1 MKGRAMHAED
11 PAETPTLDAFEAG
24 SLLGGLPQSQVERSR
39 LLQAFLDHSAEAFFV
54 SRVTDGRIVYVNR
67 RCCTLSGYTQAELL
81 SMSVRDI
88 SDIFNSQS
96 FSARIEEYR
105 RVGRISFE
113 TIHRLKGGRSIPVEV
128 SLSYVPGIDGGVDHT
143 VGVVRSLEERERV
156 AVALR
161 ETEARWRQAL
171 ERRESLSR
179 SLVRLSQALE
189 SIQQAADVIDVVQQ
203 EIHLTLG
210 LDNVWLYQLDES
222 RRTLRLLSCL
232 GPEAEFGSDER
243 LTRLGVA
250 DSPWLQRVLGS
261 GLPVLIR
268 DLDDRQDLSDA
279 DRRYLGLGRCRML
292 MAVALRQHDRPLG
305 LLGCGRFTG
314 EGKPGATGAVVDHAA
329 ADIEFLASVSERVS
343 VTLDRIRIHSELR
356 SAFERLQSSEAVLRH
371 AQSVAEVGHWTYDVA
386 SGLFHDSGPLAQA
399 LGLGPDARF
408 SFEQLLHVVFPEDRP
423 RLIQVWRPVPD
434 RQPREFEFR
443 YRMGA
448 QVRWIQVRAEAQFNA
463 FNWIVRVIGVSRD
476 ITARRLS
483 ELVQRTRLAVLD
495 RVVRADRLSEV
506 LDEVAHRLEEV
517 HAEWHVAIVLVDQH
531 DGRARTVAAPTLP
544 DWFSERLDRLG
555 VALGAGSSGSA
566 LYLGDPVLV
575 TELADSSYWQD
586 LHPEIERLGAR
597 SGWSLPFK
605 DETGR
610 VLGSFSVYR
619 AEPGLPCQ
627 AARTLLDEF
636 VDIVALAVQR
646 VQAGEALR
654 QAATVFESTHDG
666 VLITDLR
673 SNIVAVNQAYCR
685 ITGYPE
691 SMLLGCNPSMLQS
704 GRHDAAFYRQL
715 WDSVNQ
721 QGYWQGEMWN
731 RRRSGELYPQWVT
744 ISTVRDDRGEPSH
757 YVGVCTD
764 ISRIKQSEQQLE
776 RLAHYDPLTGLPN
789 RLLAQSRLAHALER
803 ARHPGSGLAVLF
815 IDLDR
820 FKGVNDSLGHAMG
833 DELLAAFAQRLLT
846 QIEPTDTLARLGGDE
861 FLLIRERV
869 DHPSEVASLGQSL
882 IDALETPFLMA
893 SGQVLFM
900 TASIGVSLFPDDG
913 TTADELI
920 QHADSA
926 MYQSKLG
933 GRSTLRFYTE
943 SLTHAANERLD
954 LELRMRRALGRSD
967 EFHLRFQPVLTVQPD
982 RGCRRIGVEALLRWD
997 CPGRGAVDPA
1007 RFISLAEE
1015 TGLILPLGEWVLDA
1029 ACRQARAWL
1038 EQGQGLG
1045 VAVNLSPRQFRQAG
1059 LVETIRTALR
1069 THQLPPE
1076 LLELEITE
1084 SVLMDCPQTAIE
1096 TLQALR
1102 RLGVQLAI
1110 DDFGTGYSSLAYLKR
1125 FPVHK
1130 LKIDQSFVRELA
1142 QQTSDQAIVQAT
1154 ITMAHSLG
1162 MTTQAEGVETLSQFR
1177 LLRRMGCDFVQGY
1190 LFGAAQPA
1198 GSISLSSSGRRSDS
1212 VGVPGA
1218 PVAARPSRS

>member
-1 MKGRAMHAED
+1 MNVDDLA
-11 PAETPTLDAFEAG
+11 PDAFEAG
-24 SLLGGLPQSQVERSR
+24 SADGLPASLFERSR

-54 SRVTDGRIVYVNR
+54 SRVVDGRIVYVNQQ
-67 RCCTLSGYTQAELL
+67 CCILSGYTQAELL
-81 SMSVRDI
+81 QMSVRDI
-88 SDIFNSQS
+88 SDIYTSQS
-96 FSARIEEYR
+96 FAARIEEYR

-113 TIHRLKGGRSIPVEV
+113 TTHRLKGGRRIPVEV
-128 SLSYVPGIDGGVDHT
+128 SLSYVPGVGGGVDHT

-156 AVALR
+156 ALALR

-171 ERRESLSR
+171 ERRESMSH

-189 SIQQAADVIDVVQQ
+189 GVQQAADVIDAVQR
-203 EIHLTLG
+203 ELHLTLG
-210 LDNVWLYQLDES
+210 LDNVWIYQLDEGQRS
-222 RRTLRLLSCL
+222 LRLLSCL
-232 GPEAEFGSDER
+232 GPDAHFGQDER
-243 LTRLGVA
+243 LTRIAVA
-250 DSPWLQRVLGS
+250 DSPLLQRALGTVT
-261 GLPVLIR
+261 PVVVPDLSTMR
-268 DLDDRQDLSDA
+268 DLSETDKQRLS
-279 DRRYLGLGRCRML
+279 LSRCRL
-292 MAVALRQHDRPLG
+292 LLTLALRQHDRPLG
-305 LLGCGRFTG
+305 LLGCGSFEAAG
-314 EGKPGATGAVVDHAA
+314 QPVAIVEPGATDL
-329 ADIEFLASVSERVS
+329 EYFASVGERVS
-343 VTLDRIRIHSELR
+343 ATLDRIRIHSELR
-356 SAFERLQSSEAVLRH
+356 LAFERLQSSEAVLRH
-371 AQSVAEVGHWTYDVA
+371 AQSVAEVGHWTYDVS

-399 LGLGPDARF
+399 LGLGPEARF
-408 SFEQLLHVVFPEDRP
+408 SFEQLLQVVFPEDRP

-443 YRMGA
+443 YRLGA

-463 FNWIVRVIGVSRD
+463 INWIVRVIGVSRD

-495 RVVRADRLSEV
+495 RVVRADRLTEV

-517 HAEWHVAIVLVDQH
+517 HADWHVAIVLVDLH

-544 DWFSERLDRLG
+544 SWFCERLDRLG
-555 VALGAGSSGSA
+555 IALGAGSSGSA

-575 TELADSSYWQD
+575 AELAHSSYWQD
-586 LHPEIERLGAR
+586 LRPEIERLGAR

-627 AARTLLDEF
+627 AAESLLDEF

-654 QAATVFESTHDG
+654 QAAAVFESTHDG
-666 VLITDLR
+666 VLITDLH

-691 SMLLGCNPSMLQS
+691 SMLLGRNPRMLQS
-704 GRHDAAFYRQL
+704 GRHDEAFYRQL
-715 WDSVNQ
+715 WDSVQ
-721 QGYWQGEMWN
+721 TLGYWQGEMWN

-789 RLLAQSRLAHALER
+789 RLLAQSRLAHALQR
-803 ARHPGSGLAVLF
+803 ARDSQAQLAVLF

-846 QIEPTDTLARLGGDE
+846 QIGSTDTLARLGGDE
-861 FLLIRERV
+861 FLLIREHI
-869 DHPSEVASLGQSL
+869 DHPNEVASLGQSL

-913 TTADELI
+913 STADELI

-943 SLTHAANERLD
+943 ALTQAANERLD
-954 LELRMRRALGRSD
+954 LELQIRRALSNAQ
-967 EFHLRFQPVLTVQPD
+967 EFRLHYQPVLTVPAE
-982 RGCRRIGVEALLRWD
+982 RGCRRIGVEALLRWTI
-997 CPGRGAVDPA
+997 PGRGAVDPA
-1007 RFISLAEE
+1007 RFIGLAEE

-1029 ACRQARAWL
+1029 ACRQARVWL
-1038 EQGQGLG
+1038 EQGAGMS
-1045 VAVNLSPRQFRQAG
+1045 VAVNLSPRQFRQAD
-1059 LVETIRTALR
+1059 LVETVRAVLKA
-1069 THQLPPE
+1069 HQLPPE

-1084 SVLMDCPQTAIE
+1084 SVLMDCPQTGIE

-1130 LKIDQSFVRELA
+1130 LKIDQSFVRGLA
-1142 QQTSDQAIVQAT
+1142 QQSSDQAIVQAT

-1162 MTTQAEGVETLSQFR
+1162 LTTQAEGVESLSQFR
-1177 LLRRMGCDFVQGY
+1177 LLRRMGCDFVQGH
-1190 LFGAAQPA
+1190 LFGAAQA
-1198 GSISLSSSGRRSDS
+1198 AESIKPSRSGRRSDS
-1212 VGVPGA
+1212 VAEPETQ
-1218 PVAARPSRS
+1218 ARPSRS

>member
-1 MKGRAMHAED
+1 MNAED
-11 PAETPTLDAFEAG
+11 FAGFDAG
-24 SLLGGLPQSQVERSR
+24 STPDSLPASLLERSR

-54 SRVTDGRIVYVNR
+54 SRIEDGRIVYVNR
-67 RCCTLSGYTQAELL
+67 QCCTLSGYTQAELL
-81 SMSVRDI
+81 GMSVRDI
-88 SDIFNSQS
+88 SDIYTSQS
-96 FSARIEEYR
+96 FAARIEEYR
-105 RVGRISFE
+105 QLGRLVFE
-113 TIHRLKGGRSIPVEV
+113 TTHRLKGGRRIPVEV
-128 SLSYVPGIDGGVDHT
+128 SLSYVPGVNGGGDHT
-143 VGVVRSLEERERV
+143 VGVVRSLEERER
-156 AVALR
+156 AAAALR
-161 ETEARWRQAL
+161 ETEARWRHAL
-171 ERRESLSR
+171 ERRESMSR
-179 SLVRLSQALE
+179 SLVRLSQSLE
-189 SIQQAADVIDVVQQ
+189 GVQQAAEILDIVQS
-203 EIHLTLG
+203 ELRLMLG
-210 LDNVWLYQLDES
+210 FENVWLYDFDAS
-222 RRTLRLLSCL
+222 ARVLRLLRCV
-232 GPEAEFGSDER
+232 GPEVRFDQDER
-243 LTRLGVA
+243 LACLPVVEESLLEKLLGSVQPILIPNLA
-250 DSPWLQRVLGS
+250 SQPGTDAQRV
-261 GLPVLIR
+261 VL
-268 DLDDRQDLSDA
+268 S
-279 DRRYLGLGRCRML
+279 RCRMTL
-292 MAVALRQHDRPLG
+292 SVALRQHDRLLG
-305 LLGCGRFTG
+305 LLGCGTFGDPADPVSST
-314 EGKPGATGAVVDHAA
+314 EPGA
-329 ADIEFLASVSERVS
+329 ADLEYFASVGERIS
-343 VTLDRIRIHSELR
+343 VALERIRIHSELR
-356 SAFERLQSSEAVLRH
+356 AAFDRLQSSEAVLRH

-386 SGLFHDSGPLAQA
+386 TGLFSDSGPLAQA
-399 LGLGPDARF
+399 LGLGPDSRF
-408 SFEQLLHVVFPEDRP
+408 RFEQLLEVVFPEDRP

-443 YRMGA
+443 YRLGA

-517 HAEWHVAIVLVDQH
+517 HAEWHVSIVLVDSH

-544 DWFSERLDRLG
+544 GWFCDRLDHLG
-555 VALGAGSSGSA
+555 IALGAGSSGSA

-575 TELADSSYWQD
+575 EDLARSSYWQD
-586 LHPEIERLGAR
+586 LRPEIERLGAR

-610 VLGSFSVYR
+610 VLGCFSVYR
-619 AEPGLPCQ
+619 AEPGLPCSS
-627 AARTLLDEF
+627 ARTLLDEF

-646 VQAGEALR
+646 VQASEALR
-654 QAATVFESTHDG
+654 QAAAVFESTHDG
-666 VLITDLR
+666 VLITDLQ

-685 ITGYPE
+685 ITGYAE
-691 SMLLGCNPSMLQS
+691 SLLLGRNPRMLQS
-704 GRHDAAFYRQL
+704 GRHDAAFYQQL
-715 WDSVNQ
+715 WESVRTL
-721 QGYWQGEMWN
+721 GYWQGEMWN

-789 RLLAQSRLAHALER
+789 RLLVQSRLAHALER
-803 ARHPGSGLAVLF
+803 SRDTQAQLAVLF

-833 DELLAAFAQRLLT
+833 DELLAAFAQRLLG
-846 QIEPTDTLARLGGDE
+846 QIAPTDTLARLGGDE
-861 FLLIRERV
+861 FLLIREHI
-869 DHPSEVASLGQSL
+869 DHPSEVATLGQSL
-882 IDALETPFLMA
+882 IDALESPFLMA

-913 TTADELI
+913 SSADELI

-943 SLTHAANERLD
+943 ALTLAANERLD
-954 LELRMRRALGRSD
+954 LEMQIRRALSTTD
-967 EFHLRFQPVLTVQPD
+967 EFSLKYQPVLTVSPD
-982 RGCRRIGVEALLRWD
+982 PGCRRVGVEALLRWS
-997 CPGRGAVDPA
+997 CPGRGAIEPA
-1007 RFISLAEE
+1007 RFIGLAEE

-1038 EQGQGLG
+1038 SEGQGLS
-1045 VAVNLSPRQFRQAG
+1045 VAVNLSPRQFRQAD
-1059 LVETIRTALR
+1059 LVETVRAALKA
-1069 THQLPPE
+1069 HQLPPE

-1084 SVLMDCPQTAIE
+1084 SVLMDNPQTAID
-1096 TLQALR
+1096 TLHALR

-1130 LKIDQSFVRELA
+1130 LKIDQSFVRGLA

-1162 MTTQAEGVETLSQFR
+1162 LTTQAEGVETLSQFR
-1177 LLRRMGCDFVQGY
+1177 LLRRMGCDFVQGH
-1190 LFGAAQPA
+1190 LFGAAQA
-1198 GSISLSSSGRRSDS
+1198 AESIKPSRSGRRSDS
-1212 VGVPGA
+1212 VAEPGA
-1218 PVAARPSRS
+1218 QVRPSRS